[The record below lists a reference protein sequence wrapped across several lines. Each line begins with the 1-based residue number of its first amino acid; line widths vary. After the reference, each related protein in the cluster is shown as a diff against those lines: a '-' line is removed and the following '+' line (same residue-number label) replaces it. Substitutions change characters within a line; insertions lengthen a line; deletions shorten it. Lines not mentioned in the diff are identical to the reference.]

1 MPGSSK
7 NRAVYESLR
16 RSIRELELPP
26 ATPIDRERVAEELGV
41 SRAPV
46 GEALARL
53 REEGLVE
60 IRPQHGTFVA
70 PIRPDAIREAW
81 MAREVIEPRIA
92 AECAERVDDR
102 LRQRLAENLEL
113 QEAALA
119 KGNLSG
125 FYDLDERLHAMLFE
139 AASAKRMLRFVDAI
153 RAPLDRL
160 RRLALPENDRAVET
174 LSEHRRIIEAIH
186 AGDADL
192 AAAAMRS
199 HIRQVKRALDPA
211 VLQLAAANGEAS

>member
-1 MPGSSK
+1 MAGSSK
-7 NRAVYESLR
+7 NLAVYESLR
-16 RSIRELELPP
+16 RSIRELELRPGV
-26 ATPIDRERVAEELGV
+26 PIDRDEVAEKLGV

-81 MAREVIEPRIA
+81 LAREVIEPRIA
-92 AECAERVDDR
+92 AECAERIDTE
-102 LRQRLAENLEL
+102 LRQQLGENLDG
-113 QEAALA
+113 QIAALA
-119 KGNLSG
+119 AGDLSD
-125 FYDLDERLHAMLFE
+125 FYELDERLHALLFK
-139 AASAKRMLRFVDAI
+139 AAGASRMLHFVDAI

-160 RRLALPENDRAVET
+160 RRLALPADDRADET
-174 LSEHRRIIEAIH
+174 LAEHRRIIDAII

-199 HIRQVKRALDPA
+199 HTRQVKQALEPA
-211 VLQLAAANGEAS
+211 VAQLAAANDGAG